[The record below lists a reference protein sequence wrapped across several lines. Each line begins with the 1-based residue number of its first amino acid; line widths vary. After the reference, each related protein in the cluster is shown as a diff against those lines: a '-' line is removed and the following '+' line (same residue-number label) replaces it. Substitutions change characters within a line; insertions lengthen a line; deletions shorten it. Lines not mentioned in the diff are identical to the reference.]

1 MARRFNDGG
10 MQQQE
15 CTEEVTMA
23 GGGGSWQGLK
33 CCLSDHFFGCLPQ
46 AVVDS
51 ALHKNELVQF

>member
-15 CTEEVTMA
+15 CTVEVTMA
-23 GGGGSWQGLK
+23 GGGSWQGLK